1 MSELGDFSAKD
12 AKAYAELEKTFREA
26 READRNFQAELEM
39 MHLAKAGEHI
49 LTGDWHRVRIEQE
62 TAHADWHMAKAAD
75 YRRMMENNGI

>member
-1 MSELGDFSAKD
+1 MTK
-12 AKAYAELEKTFREA
+12 KA
-26 READRNFQAELEM
+26 AELEM

>member
-1 MSELGDFSAKD
+1 MTVRDMTMDELTV
-12 AKAYAELEKTFREA
+12 EEI
-26 READRNFQAELEM
+26 ADRFNKPKKKPAELEM